1 LCSAAVVIFSW
12 FHFLFTLVVCISTG
26 SVALLLKLAQANFET
41 GQQAQNISSFWRA
54 ADRCLLITRCSSY
67 ARRCLDKRS
76 LPTGTHE
83 ATVGSDDLTQS
94 PSKAS
99 PTPSSPTGTVTTAV
113 RRAATSHNTTSSPL
127 QAAHTVLG
135 LLPLLLLF
143 TTVFLTACTRI
154 TKTHTNVTTLHVQFN
169 SFLTFREDRSSIHP
183 HIQPDSKLITSC

>member
-1 LCSAAVVIFSW
+1 MVPLSIHTGRV
-12 FHFLFTLVVCISTG
+12 HLRISTG

-54 ADRCLLITRCSSY
+54 VDRCLLITRCSPY

-127 QAAHTVLG
+127 EAAHTVLG
-135 LLPLLLLF
+135 LLSSVAPF
-143 TTVFLTACTRI
+143 HYRFPHCVHSHHKNTHECHNTPCTMQR
-154 TKTHTNVTTLHVQFN
+154 VQFN
-169 SFLTFREDRSSIHP
+169 SFLTFREYRSSIHP
-183 HIQPDSKLITSC
+183 DIQPDSKLTTSC